1 MYENICDKYLSVL
14 DRIAKAAKNAG
25 RDPDDIRLIVVT
37 KTQPIEAIQAVVEA
51 GATDLGENYVEEALP
66 KITGL
71 KSEKAIKWHMI
82 GHVQSRKALPVCEY
96 FQYLHSL
103 DSLKLAEKLA
113 RNASE
118 LNISLPVM
126 LEFNVGGEES
136 KSGWN
141 IWINENWDD
150 ILSDIEN
157 IIALPGLNLLGVMTI
172 PPYSPNPEDS
182 RPYYQ
187 KLRKFQEIVIKHFK
201 LSNFTDLSIG
211 MSGDFEIAIQEGS
224 TWVRVG
230 QAIFG
235 PRNN

>member
-1 MYENICDKYLSVL
+1 MYKNIQDNYLRVL
-14 DRIAKAAKNAG
+14 ERISKTAKNAG
-25 RDPDDIRLIVVT
+25 RNPDDIRMVVVT
-37 KTQPIEAIQAVVEA
+37 KTQPIEAIQAVINA
-51 GATDLGENYVEEALP
+51 GATDLGENYIEEALP
-66 KITGL
+66 KIIEL
-71 KSEKAIKWHMI
+71 KNEQAIKWHMI
-82 GHVQSRKALPVCEY
+82 GHVQSRKALSLCKY

-113 RNASE
+113 KNAVE

-141 IWINENWDD
+141 IWFNENWND
-150 ILSDIEN
+150 ILSDIEK
-157 IIALPGLNLLGVMTI
+157 IITLPGINLFGVMAI
-172 PPYSPNPEDS
+172 PPYSPNAEES

-187 KLRKFQEIVIKHFK
+187 GLRKFQEIVINHFR
-201 LSNFTDLSIG
+201 LSNFNDLSIG

>member
-1 MYENICDKYLSVL
+1 MNINICDNYMRVL
-14 DRIAKAAKNAG
+14 ERITKAANNAG
-25 RDPDDIRLIVVT
+25 RNPDDIRMVVVT
-37 KTQPIEAIQAVVEA
+37 KAQPIEAIQAVINA
-51 GATDLGENYVEEALP
+51 GATVLGENYIDEALP
-66 KITGL
+66 KIMGL
-71 KSEKAIKWHMI
+71 KNKPAIEWHMI
-82 GHVQSRKALPVCEY
+82 GHVQSRKAFPVCKY
-96 FQYLHSL
+96 FQCLHSL

-113 RNASE
+113 RNAVE

-141 IWINENWDD
+141 IWIDENWND
-150 ILSDIEN
+150 ILSDIEK
-157 IIALPGLNLLGVMTI
+157 IIALPGLNLLGMMTI
-172 PPYSPNPEDS
+172 PPYSPNAEVT

-187 KLRKFQEIVIKHFK
+187 RLRKFKEIVINQFK
-201 LSNFTDLSIG
+201 LSNFTDLSMG

-224 TWVRVG
+224 TWVRIG

>member
-1 MYENICDKYLSVL
+1 MYKKIYDNYLSVL
-14 DRIAKAAKNAG
+14 DRITKAAKNAG
-25 RDPDDIRLIVVT
+25 RDPDDIRLVVVT

-82 GHVQSRKALPVCEY
+82 GHLQSRKVLPVCEY

-157 IIALPGLNLLGVMTI
+157 IIALPALNLLGVMTI
-172 PPYSPNPEDS
+172 TPYSPNPEES

-187 KLRKFQEIVIKHFK
+187 RLRKFQEIVINHFK

-235 PRNN
+235 SRNN

>member
-1 MYENICDKYLSVL
+1 MYKKIYDNYLSVL
-14 DRIAKAAKNAG
+14 DRITKAAKNAG
-25 RDPDDIRLIVVT
+25 RDPDDIRLVVVT

-82 GHVQSRKALPVCEY
+82 GHLQSRKVLHVCEY

-157 IIALPGLNLLGVMTI
+157 IIALPALNLLGVMTI
-172 PPYSPNPEDS
+172 TPYSPNPEES

-187 KLRKFQEIVIKHFK
+187 RLRKFQEIVINHFK

-235 PRNN
+235 SRNN

>member
-113 RNASE
+113 RNAAE

-211 MSGDFEIAIQEGS
+211 MSGDFEIAIHEGS

>member
-113 RNASE
+113 RNAAE

-187 KLRKFQEIVIKHFK
+187 KLRKIQEIVIKHFK

-211 MSGDFEIAIQEGS
+211 MSGDFEIAIHEGS